1 MYKNHFIVYLQPAS
15 QFVESCVGTS
25 ISITCTVT
33 ANYLSW
39 KANNVTHSFSM
50 SGGNA
55 NKNIGDFY
63 FELLSN
69 NSQELVSMATLSNID
84 SNDNG
89 TVLICASSI
98 LPNPTPKQKANIT
111 IIVHSTGTLFIH

>member
-1 MYKNHFIVYLQPAS
+1 MYKIHFIVYLQPAS

-25 ISITCTVT
+25 INITCTVT
-33 ANYLSW
+33 AEYLLW
-39 KANNVTHSFSM
+39 KVNDMTRDFSM
-50 SGGNA
+50 NGGNA

-69 NSQELVSMATLSNID
+69 NSQELVSMATLNNIH

-89 TVLICASSI
+89 TVLICESSI
-98 LPNPTPKQKANIT
+98 VPNPTSEQKANIT
-111 IIVHSTGTLFIH
+111 IIVHSTGSLFIY